1 MKATFQLLGTSFF
14 ASLLL
19 SRTRKPW
26 EYGLGFHRCWG
37 CKDGK
42 SYRNAGSLGWK
53 RVALCHLRCRTLDSS
68 SQAGLYRADRMP
80 GGFLKEP
87 GLCFWNIASSDT
99 LHMRMCRTLCFSGL
113 QIGTR
118 FNLAVHFLSNKT
130 LSPRSLIF
138 CMKVSC
144 IWKRTVCKITL

>member
-1 MKATFQLLGTSFF
+1 MKATFQLLGTPFF

-26 EYGLGFHRCWG
+26 DYGLGFHRCWG

-53 RVALCHLRCRTLDSS
+53 RVALCHLRCRTLDLS
-68 SQAGLYRADRMP
+68 SQAGLYRADRLP
-80 GGFLKEP
+80 GRFMKEP

-99 LHMRMCRTLCFSGL
+99 LHIRMCRTLCFSGL

-118 FNLAVHFLSNKT
+118 FNLAEIPGSAFPQQQNSFPSLPYLLCEGFLHLKMDS
-130 LSPRSLIF
+130 
-138 CMKVSC
+138 M
-144 IWKRTVCKITL
+144 